1 MWQFS
6 RANIAAMDISLLDLF
21 LHVARQRS
29 FAAVARDRGLDP
41 TSVSRAVAGLEARL
55 GVRLFERTTRAMVLT
70 PAGEMYLARLPAM
83 VEDFERLADEAR
95 SMRTDP
101 VGTLR
106 LTASVAFGEHCL
118 APLLPAFRRE
128 FPRLRLEL
136 LLTDA
141 NLDLV
146 ADRIDLA
153 IRLGPGHRG
162 DVEAVG
168 LFNTRYRVV
177 ASPDYIRAR
186 SLERPADLSAQSCLL
201 LALPAFRSRWIF
213 RDADGTQKVPVSG
226 DVIASNVLM
235 LRAAALRGLGPALLA
250 DWLIGSDLR
259 DGRLVDLFPGHD
271 VTATGF
277 ETAAWL
283 LYPSRDYLP
292 RKTSQV
298 IAFLKQ
304 RLAAPAG

>member
-1 MWQFS
+1 
-6 RANIAAMDISLLDLF
+6 MDIASLDLF

-29 FAAVARDRGLDP
+29 FAAVARDRGVDP
-41 TSVSRAVAGLEARL
+41 TSISRAIAALEARL

-70 PAGEMYLARLPAM
+70 PAGELYLSRLPTM

-118 APLLPAFRRE
+118 APLLPAFRDA

-162 DVEAVG
+162 DVEAVR
-168 LFNTRYRVV
+168 LFDTRYRVV
-177 ASPDYIRAR
+177 ASPQHVRDHP
-186 SLERPADLSAQSCLL
+186 LGRPSDLADRSCLL

-213 RDADGTQKVPVSG
+213 RDAIGTQEVPVSG
-226 DVIASNVLM
+226 DVIASSVLM

-250 DWLIGSDLR
+250 DWLIEADLR
-259 DGRLVDLFPGHD
+259 EGRLIDLFPDHE

-292 RKTSQV
+292 QKTRR
-298 IAFLKQ
+298 ALEFLQ
-304 RLAAPAG
+304 RSFSAV

>member
-1 MWQFS
+1 
-6 RANIAAMDISLLDLF
+6 MDLQSLDLF

-41 TSVSRAVAGLEARL
+41 TSVSRAIAALEARL

-70 PAGEMYLARLPAM
+70 PAGELYLARLPSL
-83 VEDFERLADEAR
+83 VEDLERLADEAR

-118 APLLPAFRRE
+118 APLLPAFRRA
-128 FPRLRLEL
+128 FPRLRLEFV
-136 LLTDA
+136 LTDA

-162 DVEAVG
+162 DVESVR
-168 LFNTRYRVV
+168 LFDTRYRVV
-177 ASPDYIRAR
+177 ASPEHVREHP
-186 SLERPADLSAQSCLL
+186 LERPSDLTGRSCLL

-213 RDADGTQKVPVSG
+213 RDAVGTQEIPVSG
-226 DVIASNVLM
+226 DIIASNVLM
-235 LRAAALRGLGPALLA
+235 LRAAALRGMGPALLA
-250 DWLIGSDLR
+250 GWLIEPDLKE
-259 DGRLVDLFPGHD
+259 GRLIDLFPDHD

-292 RKTSQV
+292 QKTRRV
-298 IAFLKQ
+298 AAFLKQ
-304 RLAAPAG
+304 SFETGPGSWQNQLEARA